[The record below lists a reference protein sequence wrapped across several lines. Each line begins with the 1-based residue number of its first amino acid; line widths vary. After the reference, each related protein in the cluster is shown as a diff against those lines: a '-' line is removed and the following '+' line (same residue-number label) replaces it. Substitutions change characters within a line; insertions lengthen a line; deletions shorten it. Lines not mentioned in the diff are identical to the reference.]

1 MDFARRAWD
10 HSFPM
15 DPIVR
20 TLLDTDF
27 YKFLMGQM
35 IWEKHFNDEATFSL
49 SNRTK
54 SVRLSAM
61 IDLGELREQL
71 DHVRSLRFLRNELI
85 WLRGQTF
92 YGQEGMFS
100 PPYIDFLRRL
110 RLPDYE
116 LGVDEESGQIRFE
129 TQGRWAEVTFWE
141 IYVLSI
147 VNELRNRAVLRTM
160 GRSQLD
166 ILYARAKVKLYAKL
180 ERLAELQDLNLTDFG
195 TRRRHGFLWHEHCVL
210 TAREV
215 LGEAFTGTS
224 NAFLAMKH
232 GLEARG
238 TNAHELPMALA
249 ALCPPDDDG
258 CLAEAQYK
266 VLQQWQNSYR
276 GGLLVFLPDT
286 FGTTQFLAK
295 APQWVA
301 GWTGARPDSKPPIE
315 AGEELIAFWERMAVD
330 PAEKLIIFSDGMDV
344 EVPGYTAN
352 GADIPAVHRHFRG
365 RVRLGF
371 GWGTML
377 TNDFI
382 GCHPADPGAL
392 RPISL
397 VCKLKAANG
406 HPAVKLS
413 DNFSKATGPAEEVT
427 RYRRVF
433 GTDGVSE
440 VPTRV

>member
-10 HSFPM
+10 HSFPF

-35 IWEKHFNDEATFSL
+35 IWEKHFNDTATFAL
-49 SNRTK
+49 TNRTK
-54 SVRLSAM
+54 SVRLAEVV
-61 IDLGELREQL
+61 DLAELREQL
-71 DHVRSLRFLRNELI
+71 DHVRSLRFLPNELV

-100 PPYIDFLRRL
+100 PAYIDFLRRL

-116 LGVDEESGQIRFE
+116 LGTDAETGQIRFE
-129 TQGRWAEVTFWE
+129 TTGRWCEVTFWE
-141 IYVLSI
+141 IYLLAI
-147 VNELRNRAVLRTM
+147 VNEMRNRAVLRRM
-160 GRSQLD
+160 KRSQLD

-180 ERLAELQDLNLTDFG
+180 ERLAQLEELNLTDFG
-195 TRRRHGFLWHEHCVL
+195 TRRRHGFLWQEHCVL

-215 LGEAFTGTS
+215 LGEGFTGTS
-224 NAFLAMKH
+224 NAYLAMKH
-232 GLEARG
+232 GLEAKG

-249 ALCPPDDDG
+249 ALCAPGDDA
-258 CLAEAQYK
+258 CLKQAQYR

-286 FGTTQFLAK
+286 FGTSQFLRD

-301 GWTGARPDSKPPIE
+301 NWTGARPDSKPPIE
-315 AGEELIAFWERMAVD
+315 GGEELIAFWERMTVD
-330 PAEKLIIFSDGMDV
+330 PCEKLIIFSDGMDV
-344 EVPGYTAN
+344 ETPGYSAN
-352 GADIPAVHRHFRG
+352 GSDIASVHAHFRG
-365 RVRLGF
+365 RVRTGF

-382 GCHPADPGAL
+382 GCQPADPDAL
-392 RPISL
+392 KPISL
-397 VCKLKAANG
+397 VCKLVAASG

-413 DNFSKATGPAEEVT
+413 DNYNKAMGPAAELD

-433 GTDGVSE
+433 GTEGVAE
-440 VPTRV
+440 APTRV

>member
-35 IWEKHFNDEATFSL
+35 IWEKHFNDEATFAL

-54 SVRLSAM
+54 SVRLGDM

-71 DHVRSLRFLRNELI
+71 DHVRSLRFQANELI

-100 PPYIDFLRRL
+100 PSYIDFLRRL

-116 LGVDEESGQIRFE
+116 LGIDPQSGQVVFE
-129 TQGRWAEVTFWE
+129 THGRWAEVTFWE
-141 IYVLSI
+141 IYVLSV
-147 VNELRNRAVLRTM
+147 VNELRNRAVMKTM

-180 ERLAELQDLNLTDFG
+180 ERLAKLDDLNLTDFG
-195 TRRRHGFLWHEHCVL
+195 TRRRHGFLWQEHCIL

-215 LGEAFTGTS
+215 LGDAFTGTS
-224 NAFLAMKH
+224 NAFLALKH

-249 ALCPPDDDG
+249 ALCPPQDEA
-258 CLAEAQYK
+258 CLAAAQYK

-286 FGTTQFLAK
+286 FGTSQFLAN
-295 APQWVA
+295 APQWVSN
-301 GWTGARPDSKPPIE
+301 WTGARPDSKPPVE

-330 PAEKLIIFSDGMDV
+330 PKEKLIIFSDGMDV
-344 EVPGYTAN
+344 EIPGFTVN
-352 GADIPAVHRHFRG
+352 GSDIVAVHDRFHG

-377 TNDFI
+377 TNDFL
-382 GCHPADPGAL
+382 GCHPTDGDAL
-392 RPISL
+392 KPISL

-413 DNFSKATGPAEEVT
+413 DNYSKATGPAEEVA
-427 RYRRVF
+427 RYRAVF
-433 GTDGVSE
+433 GSAGLSE

>member
-1 MDFARRAWD
+1 MDFARRAYD
-10 HSFPM
+10 HGFPM

-35 IWEKHFNDEATFSL
+35 IWEKHFHVEASFAL
-49 SNRTK
+49 ANRTA
-54 SVRLSAM
+54 SVRLADTV
-61 IDLGELREQL
+61 DLGELREQL
-71 DHVRSLRFLRNELI
+71 DHVRSLRFEPNELI

-92 YGQEGMFS
+92 YGQEGMFA
-100 PPYIDFLRRL
+100 PAYVDFLRRL

-116 LGVDEESGQIRFE
+116 LGTDPGTGQIRFE
-129 TQGRWAEVTFWE
+129 THGRWCEVTFWE
-141 IYVLSI
+141 IYVLAI
-147 VNELRNRAVLRTM
+147 VNELRNRALLKAM
-160 GRSQLD
+160 GRSRLD

-180 ERLAELQDLNLTDFG
+180 ERLAALEELNLTDFG
-195 TRRRHGFLWHEHCVL
+195 TRRRHGFLWQEHCVL

-224 NAFLAMKH
+224 NAYLAMKH

-249 ALCPPDDDG
+249 ALCPPDDDS

-266 VLQQWQNSYR
+266 VLRQWQNSYR

-286 FGTTQFLAK
+286 YGTTQFLRN
-295 APQWVA
+295 APQWVSN
-301 GWTGARPDSKPPIE
+301 WTGARPDSKDPIE
-315 AGEELIAFWERMAVD
+315 AGEELIRFWKRMGVD
-330 PAEKLIIFSDGMDV
+330 PSEKLIVFSDGMDV
-344 EVPGYTAN
+344 EIPGYRPN
-352 GADIPAVHRHFRG
+352 GSDIARVHAHFRG

-377 TNDFI
+377 TNDFL
-382 GCHPADPGAL
+382 GCDPTDPDAL
-392 RPISL
+392 KPISL
-397 VCKLKAANG
+397 VCKLRSANG

-413 DNFSKATGPAEEVT
+413 DNYNKATGPEGEVE

-433 GTDGVSE
+433 GTDGVAE
-440 VPTRV
+440 APTRV